1 MSTQRYPVAATH
13 EFAVRV
19 LVRLGLPGPDAAVV
33 AERMLEADIRGMS
46 GHGIFRLPA
55 YAERAEA
62 GGYNLEP
69 DVTVVHETPSSA
81 LVDGDNGFGQVVVT
95 RAAEIAI
102 SKANQTGLAW
112 VGVRHSNHAGAAGVY
127 AAMGLAHDL
136 VGLYFAVGSANHLPP
151 WGGIDPLLS
160 TNPIAVAIPAG
171 DEPPVVLDMATTV
184 VSYGRIKVAQ
194 ERGETLPEGWM
205 VDRTGAPLTDPN
217 RTHEGFLLPIGGYK
231 GYGLGLVIGML
242 AGVLNGAAFGR
253 DVVDFTHDQRT
264 PTNTGQ
270 ALVMVRPD
278 LFRPTAE
285 FKAEMD
291 GHIRELRGSAPV
303 PGGPPVRTP
312 GDRMPHWVADAAANG
327 LAITDGT
334 VTRLA
339 ELAATLGVD
348 AAPFPA
354 PASS

>member
-1 MSTQRYPVAATH
+1 MTTQRFPVTAVD
-13 EFAVRV
+13 EFAERI
-19 LVRLGLPGPDAAVV
+19 LVRLGLPGPDASVV
-33 AERMLEADIRGMS
+33 AERMLDAEIRGMS

-62 GGYNLEP
+62 GGYNLRP
-69 DVTVVHETPSSA
+69 DITVVHETSSSA
-81 LVDGDNGFGQVVVT
+81 LMDGDNGFGQVVVT
-95 RAAEIAI
+95 RAAELAI
-102 SKANQTGLAW
+102 SKATETGLAW

-127 AAMGLAHDL
+127 AAMGLPHDL

-151 WGGIDPLLS
+151 WGGADPLLS
-160 TNPIAVAIPAG
+160 TNPIAAAIPAG

-205 VDRTGAPLTDPN
+205 VDREGVPLTDPA
-217 RTHEGFLLPIGGYK
+217 RSHEGFLLPIGGYK

-253 DVVDFTHDQRT
+253 DVVDFTEDRRT

-270 ALVMVRPD
+270 AVVMVRPD
-278 LFRPTAE
+278 LFRPIAE

-291 GHIRELRGSAPV
+291 EHIRELRSSTPI

-312 GDRMPHWVADAAANG
+312 GDRMPDRVADAAAHG
-327 LAITDGT
+327 LAIADGT
-334 VTRLA
+334 VTRLVA
-339 ELAATLGVD
+339 LAARLDVD
-348 AAPFPA
+348 GAPFPA
-354 PASS
+354 SASL